1 MLSTAHSAEEA
12 EQPTPSST
20 SVRPTDIN
28 HQPIIWH
35 GNPAHLEGILY
46 ELGKYVTRNGTF
58 VPLFTHCAVLLP
70 NGKMATDSIQA
81 SNFCPARPSL
91 PPSTTSTTRAHRL
104 SSASP
109 SSTRSRS
116 ARARPLQTSYASRSY
131 LTKPTSSSA
140 LGSSKTPTASSSA
153 SSS

>member
-81 SNFCPARPSL
+81 SKFLSGEAESPAEYDFNNPCPPTEQRI
-91 PPSTTSTTRAHRL
+91 TEFE
-104 SSASP
+104 
-109 SSTRSRS
+109 SRS
-116 ARARPLQTSYASRSY
+116 ASCAPS
-131 LTKPTSSSA
+131 P
-140 LGSSKTPTASSSA
+140 
-153 SSS
+153 